1 MNGSLTPELVK
12 DRLAELERVAQRS
25 RSRAPRRP
33 APVRRS
39 LGHLLVVLGRKLEG
53 GTGVVT
59 GEGATHEV
67 AGVVLR

>member
-12 DRLAELERVAQRS
+12 DRIAELETAAARS
-25 RSRAPRRP
+25 HGGSRHP

-39 LGHLLVVLGRKLEG
+39 LGHLLVVLGTKLEG
-53 GTGVVT
+53 GPGVVA
-59 GEGATHEV
+59 GEAANRNV